1 VRYSVTGTMNMTWEE
16 ARDCAL
22 LCEEL
27 GFEELYASDHLRAVA
42 GFDEDKSLLDAM
54 SLITALA
61 PLTSRIRLGCLVSPV
76 SFRHPSLLLRQL
88 QSLDVITGGR
98 AVAGLGAG
106 WSPEEHADFGFP
118 FAPVG
123 ERLTAL
129 DDACRLFRDRWP
141 GLRPKPPQQQVR
153 LLVAG
158 ASPRALRIA
167 ARHADAWNGIGTV
180 GYIEDRI
187 GALRAAEGEVGRR
200 GPPVEATL
208 NLISV
213 LSDDDASLAKVRER
227 MVTASPNRV
236 AKAQARVA
244 LPDEGAA
251 NGMFIGRPEDLA
263 PEIARYGAVGVE
275 RVILTLPRPFRPE
288 AVEDLARAAGV
299 TV

>member
-1 VRYSVTGTMNMTWEE
+1 MNMTWPE
-16 ARDCAL
+16 ARDCAQ
-22 LCEEL
+22 LCEAL
-27 GFEELYASDHLRAVA
+27 GFDELYASDHLRAVA
-42 GFDEDKSLLDAM
+42 GFDEEKSLLDAM

-61 PLTSRIRLGCLVSPV
+61 PLTTRIRLGCLVSPV
-76 SFRHPSLLLRQL
+76 SFRHPAILLRQL
-88 QSLDVITGGR
+88 QSLDVISDGR

-106 WSPEEHADFGFP
+106 WSPDEHADFGFP

-129 DDACRLFRDRWP
+129 EGACRFFRDRWP
-141 GLRPKPPQQQVR
+141 GLRPQAPQEQVR

-180 GYIEDRI
+180 AYMEDRI
-187 GALRAAEGEVGRR
+187 AALRAAEAEVDRA

-208 NLISV
+208 NLITV
-213 LSDDDASLAKVRER
+213 LSDDDDALVKIRER
-227 MVTASPNRV
+227 MVTASPNRI

-251 NGMFIGRPEDLA
+251 NGMFIGRPEDLGA
-263 PEIARYGAVGVE
+263 EIARYEAVGVE
-275 RVILTLPRPFRPE
+275 RAILTLPRPFQPD
-288 AVEDLARAAGV
+288 AVRRLAEAAGV
-299 TV
+299 TPGT

>member
-1 VRYSVTGTMNMTWEE
+1 MNMTWPE
-16 ARDCAL
+16 ARDCAV

-42 GFDEDKSLLDAM
+42 GFDEEKSLLDAM

-61 PLTSRIRLGCLVSPV
+61 PLTTRIRLGCLVSPV
-76 SFRHPSLLLRQL
+76 SFRHPAILLRQL
-88 QSLDVITGGR
+88 QSLDVISDGR

-106 WSPEEHADFGFP
+106 WSPDEHAEFGFS

-129 DDACRLFRDRWP
+129 DGACRFFRDRWP
-141 GLRPKPPQQQVR
+141 GLRPKAPQEHVR

-180 GYIEDRI
+180 AYLEERI
-187 GALRAAEGEVGRR
+187 AALRAAEREVGRT

-208 NLISV
+208 NLITV
-213 LSDDDASLAKVRER
+213 LSDDDAGLATIRER

-263 PEIARYGAVGVE
+263 AEIARYAAVGVE
-275 RVILTLPRPFRPE
+275 RVILTLPRPFRPG
-288 AVEDLARAAGV
+288 AVRSLAEAAGAAQRR
-299 TV
+299 T